1 MRARRGA
8 RRLAALWP
16 GHSRTPQGDATR
28 AWRRWPPFERPAVT
42 RIGIVR
48 KCLTA
53 GGCGCIGPILLDGWM
68 GYGAGL
74 ALMYGTWR
82 WQRRIGATHEGELAE
97 GEIGTTGGVLSGEQ
111 KALIASQLP
120 LTAEMLAACLA
131 AGAGPPEA
139 AEAVGNSLGGPLG
152 QRLAWAAA
160 ELRLGGEPSTVW
172 GRVAALPGAAELA
185 RSLERATVTGAPAV
199 EPVTRLAAD
208 CRADRGRAATAR
220 ARRAGV
226 LATAPLGLCFLPAFL
241 LVGVAPVV
249 IGLAEGLLT
258 T

>member
-1 MRARRGA
+1 
-8 RRLAALWP
+8 
-16 GHSRTPQGDATR
+16 
-28 AWRRWPPFERPAVT
+28 
-42 RIGIVR
+42 
-48 KCLTA
+48 
-53 GGCGCIGPILLDGWM
+53 M

-74 ALMYGTWR
+74 ALTYGTWR
-82 WQRRIGATHEGELAE
+82 WQRQKLAGREGELAE
-97 GEIGTTGGVLSGEQ
+97 GEAGAASGALSVGQ
-111 KALIASQLP
+111 KALAESQLP

-152 QRLAWAAA
+152 RRLAWAAA
-160 ELRLGGEPSTVW
+160 ELRLGGEPSAVW
-172 GRVAALPGAAELA
+172 GRVSALPGADGLA
-185 RSLERATVTGAPAV
+185 RALERATVTGAPAV

-249 IGLAEGLLT
+249 IGLADGLLT